1 MAGFAFLWNRNMG
14 GVRESVV
21 LSEKPA
27 PAPLLASTAA
37 QTGAVSEMPP
47 SPPPPSPEVGS
58 FTRLQQATD
67 YRVLF
72 ESLLAHPDRAS
83 GLYAQ
88 HLLRIC
94 WGVQRAV
101 AEGVFEAAASTSSAQ
116 DEAQQKIK
124 ALCASFIEQEL
135 TIDRLGELMQD
146 PRITGSELLQIAG
159 QLHGGSSPE
168 ERAQW
173 VARVLAERD
182 PLLLE
187 SAGARLFAL
196 NPADAQGRT
205 SVTFDGQTYDQPKA
219 IGVFQ
224 LAVQGAACEAY
235 GHTCG
240 AGDALVLDAC
250 ASRGIC
256 TGSRSET
263 IAQVLRQQG
272 GEGALALYERIR
284 PRLIRALREGDVS
297 AFVPSNA
304 PGSAPKPVVR

>member
-263 IAQVLRQQG
+263 IA
-272 GEGALALYERIR
+272 
-284 PRLIRALREGDVS
+284 
-297 AFVPSNA
+297 
-304 PGSAPKPVVR
+304 